1 MHVGVNAAA
10 CSDFLLFPL
19 FLSITLKMKRVLLC
33 TFLILNWCAGLG
45 PAVAGPITGLV
56 VFGDSLSDAGNV
68 QQRTTALVPLVQP
81 TPGPYYFD
89 GRFSNG
95 PNYAD
100 VLSQGLGL
108 GPLARSLAGG
118 DNFAYGGA
126 RTSGTPFPNSLVVQ
140 DVDDQ
145 VSLFLAARTPAAGEL
160 FVVFAGADDLLDLL
174 AANGT
179 NVVPSVNSLRT
190 SMTRLYDA
198 GAREFLVMNVPELG
212 ATPRYNGD
220 PVQAAAANA
229 LTVQF
234 NAALAMSLDALE
246 ATEPGL
252 TIHRF
257 DVAGLFNDLLA
268 DPAAFGLANVIDPAA
283 PGLEPGD
290 QSYNTGLIAPNV
302 NQYLFWDTL
311 HPTAAAHALLG
322 QQALAIVPEPA
333 GLVLLGFGGLW
344 LISGRRKS
352 RHSNRHRQG
361 GKQTPCRDRLGLTM
375 KKPPIV

>member
-1 MHVGVNAAA
+1 
-10 CSDFLLFPL
+10 
-19 FLSITLKMKRVLLC
+19 MKRALFSA
-33 TFLILNWCAGLG
+33 FLILNLCAGIG
-45 PAVAGPITGLV
+45 SAAAGPITGLV

-68 QQRTTALVPLVQP
+68 QQRTTALMPLVQP
-81 TPGPYYFD
+81 TPGPFYFD

-108 GPLARSLAGG
+108 GPLTRSLAGG

-126 RTSGTPFPNSLVVQ
+126 RTFGTPFPNSLVVQ

-145 VSLFLAARTPAAGEL
+145 VNLFLAARTPAAGEL

-179 NVVPSVNSLRT
+179 NVTPSVNSLRT

-220 PVQAAAANA
+220 PLQAAAANA

-234 NAALAMSLDALE
+234 NTALAMSLDALE

-252 TIHRF
+252 ILHRF
-257 DVAGLFNDLLA
+257 DVAGLFHDLLA
-268 DPAAFGLANVIDPAA
+268 NPAAFGLANVIDPAA
-283 PGLEPGD
+283 PGLSPGD

-333 GLVLLGFGGLW
+333 SLLLLGFGGLW
-344 LISGRRKS
+344 LIPGRRKS
-352 RHSNRHRQG
+352 RHRRERGPEKGRENIFANESDG
-361 GKQTPCRDRLGLTM
+361 SAGL
-375 KKPPIV
+375 